1 MMVLTATITCPHCGF
16 ARVETMPA
24 TACVHFYECTGCG
37 HLLRPNPGDCC
48 VFCSLRVHRLRS
60 PAAAKPRRLLRVLLV
75 RVREV
80 PAAAGPL
87 APEAITKMI
96 GRYGSTP

>member
-37 HLLRPNPGDCC
+37 RLLQPNLGDCC
-48 VFCSLRVHRLRS
+48 VFCSFGS
-60 PAAAKPRRLLRVLLV
+60 AKCPPQQAR
-75 RVREV
+75 
-80 PAAAGPL
+80 
-87 APEAITKMI
+87 
-96 GRYGSTP
+96 